1 MVQSQSRYQSQS
13 QSLAIDRTFS
23 ALGDPTRRS
32 VVERLGRSSATV
44 TELARP
50 AGISLTGMRKH
61 LRVLEEAG
69 LVRSEKVG
77 RSRRCELT
85 PARLDEARAWID
97 DHRQMIEQ
105 RFDRIEALLD
115 ETKGDPR

>member
-1 MVQSQSRYQSQS
+1 MVQYQS
-13 QSLAIDRTFS
+13 IDRTFS
-23 ALGDPTRRS
+23 ALGDPTRRAAL
-32 VVERLGRSSATV
+32 ERLGRGAATV
-44 TELARP
+44 SELARP
-50 AGISLTGMRKH
+50 AGISLTGMKKH

-85 PARLDEARAWID
+85 PGRLDEARAWID
-97 DHRQMIEQ
+97 DHRQTIEQ

>member
-1 MVQSQSRYQSQS
+1 MVQCQS
-13 QSLAIDRTFS
+13 IDRTFS

-32 VVERLGRSSATV
+32 VLERLGTGSATV

-50 AGISLTGMRKH
+50 AGISLTGMKKH

-69 LVRSEKVG
+69 LVRTEKVG
-77 RSRRCELT
+77 RSRRCELA
-85 PARLDEARAWID
+85 PGQLEEARAWMD
-97 DHRQMIEQ
+97 DYRKIVEG